1 MKRAA
6 FCCRG
11 PFLFICDI
19 FGISEGDDD
28 AVLMSKVRFR
38 TGLRSP
44 RNILDELPRTSE
56 VGMTKQGAQVDERE
70 ARMGR
75 RVSGKVS
82 VLLTEIEKE
91 EVPDRLLELARKLQ
105 DALNEKLGG

>member
-1 MKRAA
+1 LR
-6 FCCRG
+6 
-11 PFLFICDI
+11 PFVFVCDI
-19 FGISEGDDD
+19 FGISEDDGH
-28 AVLMSKVRFR
+28 AVLISKLGFQDWVTAAMPGTAYF
-38 TGLRSP
+38 
-44 RNILDELPRTSE
+44 E

-91 EVPDRLLELARKLQ
+91 EVPDRLLDLARKLQ
-105 DALNEKLGG
+105 NALNDKLSS

>member
-1 MKRAA
+1 MA
-6 FCCRG
+6 
-11 PFLFICDI
+11 
-19 FGISEGDDD
+19 
-28 AVLMSKVRFR
+28 
-38 TGLRSP
+38 
-44 RNILDELPRTSE
+44 
-56 VGMTKQGAQVDERE
+56 KQGAQVDERE

-105 DALNEKLGG
+105 DALNDKMSG